1 MEVSGKVK
9 MIGEPQQV
17 SASFRKREIVVTT
30 EEQYPQH
37 ILVEFTQDKCDLLN
51 GFQVGEPVRV
61 SINLR
66 GREWVNPQGETRYFN
81 SIQGW
86 RIDRG
91 GQQPQGGQPA
101 YGAPQGYAQPQQGGY
116 NQAPQQGYGQ
126 PQQGGYNQAPQQG
139 YGQPQ
144 QGGYGQPQPGFNP
157 NQNSGFPPAP
167 DFGNNEEP
175 DDLPF

>member
-1 MEVSGKVK
+1 MEVIGRVKV
-9 MIGEPQQV
+9 INPEQQV
-17 SASFRKREIVVTT
+17 SAAFKKRELVVTT

-51 GFQVGEPVRV
+51 NYGVGESVKV

-86 RIDRG
+86 RIEKS
-91 GQQPQGGQPA
+91 
-101 YGAPQGYAQPQQGGY
+101 GAEAPNA
-116 NQAPQQGYGQ
+116 QAPA
-126 PQQGGYNQAPQQG
+126 APA
-139 YGQPQ
+139 
-144 QGGYGQPQPGFNP
+144 
-157 NQNSGFPPAP
+157 AP
-167 DFGNNEEP
+167 VFTAATNLNEEEA